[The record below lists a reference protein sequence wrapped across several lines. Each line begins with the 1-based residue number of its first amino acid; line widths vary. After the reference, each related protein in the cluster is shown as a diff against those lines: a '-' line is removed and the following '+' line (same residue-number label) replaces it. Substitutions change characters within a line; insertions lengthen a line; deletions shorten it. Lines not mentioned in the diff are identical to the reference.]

1 MFNIEKY
8 KFLLDSHSFDIF
20 LHKLLP
26 ILKENMDKFLL
37 ENAFI
42 AYLDE
47 MKIEDRFEIVSSIGR
62 FHGENDLNLIS
73 SKEIDILSVAY
84 ISKKSFFKNNIYVD
98 VVEKDSKILFLYLE
112 FESILTKSD
121 TTDME
126 IFFDNLTKIM
136 IGQNWSIDEK
146 HYS

>member
-8 KFLLDSHSFDIF
+8 KILLDSHSFDIF
-20 LHKLLP
+20 LHNLLP
-26 ILKENMDKFLL
+26 ILKENMNKFLL

-112 FESILTKSD
+112 FESILTESD
-121 TTDME
+121 TVEME
-126 IFFDNLTKIM
+126 IFFTNLTKIM